1 MPEESGISLY
11 TGAVMKKRAGKA
23 GITLIFAALSA
34 IAGYVCGEALRN
46 KPLDLTKLRK
56 DDGHTEHN
64 KPA

>member
-1 MPEESGISLY
+1 
-11 TGAVMKKRAGKA
+11 MKKRAGKA